1 MAQNEREEQIL
12 HMAFEQQGF
21 KILLSKPT
29 YQNYVFTLQYFP
41 DLIIMELPHIC
52 IEQLSFAE
60 RIHAFKRTRSIPIIG
75 YGNRVDTMA
84 TRGFAAHGISSYL
97 ERPLK
102 FSVIIALITRQ
113 LKPFN
118 KIVEQRQPVS
128 EIDKDIELILNSE
141 APPSDKTEA
150 MERHICQLVA
160 FPFTIAK
167 VLNITKDQ
175 KSGAGQLSNAITA
188 DPAISTH
195 LLKVSNS
202 VFFASA
208 NRRINSI
215 KDAIVRI
222 GFTETKKIVMA
233 MSVINI
239 FKQCNKNSGFDRVD
253 YWYHSLATALIAERI
268 ARLMG
273 DVNPE
278 EAFLAGLLHD
288 LGMLLQDEYFPTIFD
303 ANLIATAQTA
313 GSFFEIQTRDLKVSH
328 VDLLAALFP
337 KWKIPQNITEA
348 IVYHHA
354 LESFDN
360 NSDSLGKK
368 LAVCVSI
375 GNTLAKLLHLGR
387 ECDEFI
393 VPINNRF
400 FQSAKLPAGITANF
414 IEKILHQVTTF
425 RSFLGLEKREYECS
439 CPMQIDAKEVHIGV
453 YNPERELLVPPQ
465 LSLAQHGINFTPVML
480 ATIPEQDG
488 RFSLILY
495 WSTSSVDQAAL
506 DQLLRIHGAANASS
520 KEGQPPYVPVLLF
533 APNPGQ
539 IEAAPNLAILPN
551 RFDLRQFE
559 LTIAKVVSGSDLSP
573 APETSETLSC
583 QAAQEKL

>member
-1 MAQNEREEQIL
+1 MTQNEREEQIL
-12 HMAFEQQGF
+12 QMAFEQQGF

-29 YQNYVFTLQYFP
+29 YQNYVFTLQYIP
-41 DLIIMELPHIC
+41 DLIIMELPHLC
-52 IEQLSFAE
+52 IEQLNFAE
-60 RIHAFKRTRSIPIIG
+60 RIRAFKRTRCIPIVG
-75 YGNRVDTMA
+75 YGNSVDTMA
-84 TRGFAAHGISSYL
+84 SRGFLAHGISSYL

-102 FSVIIALITRQ
+102 FSIIIALITRL

-118 KIVEQRQPVS
+118 KVVEQRPQAS

-141 APPSDKTEA
+141 APASGKIEA
-150 MERHICQLVA
+150 MERHISQLVA

-167 VLNITKDQ
+167 VLTITQDQ
-175 KSGAGQLSNAITA
+175 KSGAGQLANVITA

-222 GFTETKKIVMA
+222 GFTETKKIVMG

-239 FKQCNKNSGFDRVD
+239 FKQQNQNSGFDRVD

-273 DVNPE
+273 DINSE

-303 ANLIATAQTA
+303 ANLTATAQTA

-348 IVYHHA
+348 IIYHHTI
-354 LESFDN
+354 ESFADTI
-360 NSDSLGKK
+360 DSSGKK
-368 LAVCVSI
+368 LAICVSI
-375 GNTLAKLLHLGR
+375 GNILAKLLHIGR

-393 VPINNRF
+393 VPIKNVF
-400 FQSAKLPAGITANF
+400 FRSAKLQTGITADF
-414 IEKILHQVTTF
+414 IEGIHHQVTTF
-425 RSFLGLEKREYECS
+425 RSFLGLEKREYECA
-439 CPMQIDAKEVHIGV
+439 CPMKIDPKEIHIGV

-465 LSLAQHGINFTPVML
+465 LSLAQQGIVFTPVTL
-480 ATIPEQDG
+480 ATIPEQQG
-488 RFSLILY
+488 QFALIFY
-495 WSTSSVDQAAL
+495 WSTSSVDFAAL
-506 DQLLRIHGAANASS
+506 NQLLRIHGTTNASS
-520 KEGQPPYVPVLLF
+520 KGGQPPYIPVLLF
-533 APNPGQ
+533 APDPGQ
-539 IEAAPNLAILPN
+539 IEVAPNLTILPN
-551 RFDLRQFE
+551 HFDLRQVE
-559 LTIAKVVSGSDLSP
+559 LAVAKTVSDSNWVA
-573 APETSETLSC
+573 APDRSESQSC
-583 QAAQEKL
+583 QAVLEEE